1 MPISIPLIF
10 HLNQHLSEEAFL
22 ASRTCY
28 KGLLRVLRSHPSL
41 PVNIQISGTL
51 IHALQWLDP
60 EPLQLIWEGLRAG
73 QFELLGSTY
82 AQNVAYASDDW
93 DNERQINT
101 HLEVVHE
108 TFGVTP
114 VTFWNP
120 EGSWRQSL
128 LPLIAGAG
136 YRFTLLEDYTL
147 AQARLA
153 EPVVV
158 TSQVGAHILT
168 LVYDDQQLQ
177 DLFNFAVWF
186 SRPGQLQAYLMS
198 RASHPN
204 ASQHCLAYAGNA
216 EAMGYLGW
224 QEGIVPN
231 QVWHRLDQVLSLL
244 EALPEIQ
251 LIHLTNAPPS
261 AGNLSPIPDGSATWM
276 DMALANPE
284 HPSHEE
290 GDGGYE
296 DWFDFIEN
304 APRLEHFREFFGAIR
319 AGLQELDEVLD
330 QALEE
335 ERSEVADGEKEK
347 GPSAALKAARALYK
361 AALHNYLSHQ
371 YEFACVGVG
380 EEGYRGWEGAQASW
394 ALMRAAEWALDPH
407 PFAQVEDVN
416 EDDHDELV
424 ICDGERVIVT
434 TPAGGRLLYWF
445 DLTTGKQYM
454 GNQRAVTDAPYVSD
468 AALPELEPLPY
479 DYWLPE
485 DYRPQAIIPGAKLTA
500 ESAPTRLGNYLPEWI
515 WEGEREPFEL
525 LTREMREP
533 GSHTPLP
540 AQRRGFVDFIA
551 VDGETEADAGAWLE
565 GEIADGAAVY
575 RRSLGDGL
583 TLQKRY
589 ALEDGAVAVA
599 YRWENEGDE
608 ARSVSWRVINE
619 LCPDYASLLEME
631 REAVVEFVE
640 DEERPGVANM
650 AAREGVFVRADRPLT
665 GVSYGD
671 ALLALEIG
679 LSFDLDL
686 APGEGDT
693 VIVRLEREAIE
704 KEKKRRR

>member
-10 HLNQHLSEEAFL
+10 HLNQHLSEEAQL

-93 DNERQINT
+93 DNERQINM
-101 HLEVVHE
+101 HLEVLHE

-136 YRFTLLEDYTL
+136 YRFTLLEDFTL

-168 LVYDDQQLQ
+168 LVYDDQQLKH
-177 DLFNFAVWF
+177 LFNFAVWF
-186 SRPGQLQAYLMS
+186 SRPGQLQSYLMS
-198 RASHPN
+198 RADHPN

-276 DMALANPE
+276 DVALEKAE
-284 HPSHEE
+284 HPHHEE
-290 GDGGYE
+290 KGDPKGRYE
-296 DWFDFIEN
+296 DWFDFNDNSAKVE
-304 APRLEHFREFFGAIR
+304 AYRGFFSKIR
-319 AGLQELDEVLD
+319 KGLQALDETLD
-330 QALEE
+330 EAVEVEE
-335 ERSEVADGEKEK
+335 GEKVLGTVK
-347 GPSAALKAARALYK
+347 PARALYR

-380 EEGYRGWEGAQASW
+380 GVGYRGWEGAQASW

-407 PFAQVEDVN
+407 PFARVEDVN
-416 EDDHDELV
+416 EDGHDELV

-445 DLTTGKQYM
+445 DLTTGKQYV
-454 GNQRAVTDAPYVSD
+454 GNQRAVTDAPYESD
-468 AALPELEPLPY
+468 AALPELEPLPH
-479 DYWLPE
+479 DFWLPE

-500 ESAPTRLGNYLPEWI
+500 ESAPTRLGKYLPEWI

-525 LTREMREP
+525 LTRQVREP
-533 GSHTPLP
+533 GAHVPLP
-540 AQRRGFVDFIA
+540 AQRRGFVDYIV
-551 VDGETEADAGAWLE
+551 VDGETEAEPGAWLE
-565 GEIADGAAVY
+565 GEVDGEGAVY
-575 RRSLGDGL
+575 ARSPVDGL
-583 TLQKRY
+583 TLSKRF
-589 ALEDGAVAVA
+589 ALEDGAVVVS
-599 YRWENEGDE
+599 YRWENEDE
-608 ARSVSWRVINE
+608 EPRMVSWRVINE

-650 AAREGVFVRADRPLT
+650 AAREGVFVYADRPAT
-665 GVSYGD
+665 DISYDD
-671 ALLALEIG
+671 AMLALEIG
-679 LSFDLDL
+679 LTFQLDL
-686 APGEGDT
+686 EPGESAAVT
-693 VIVRLEREAIE
+693 VRLVREVIE
-704 KEKKRRR
+704 KGKKRRR

>member
-10 HLNQHLSEEAFL
+10 HLNQHLTEEAHL

-93 DNERQINT
+93 DNQRQIDM
-101 HLEVVHE
+101 HLEVIHD

-136 YRFTLLEDYTL
+136 YRFTLLEDFTL

-168 LVYDDQQLQ
+168 LVYDDQQLKH
-177 DLFNFAVWF
+177 LFNFAVWF
-186 SRPGQLQAYLMS
+186 SRPGQLQSYLMS
-198 RASHPN
+198 RADHPN

-276 DMALANPE
+276 DVALAEPE
-284 HPSHEE
+284 HPNHEA
-290 GDGGYE
+290 DYE
-296 DWFDFIEN
+296 DWFDFNEN
-304 APRLEHFREFFGAIR
+304 SPKLDHYRDFFGEIR
-319 AGLQELDEVLD
+319 AGLQRLDETLD
-330 QALEE
+330 EKNEE
-335 ERSEVADGEKEK
+335 K
-347 GPSAALKAARALYK
+347 SAPVKPARALYK

-380 EEGYRGWEGAQASW
+380 GEGYRGWEGAQASW

-407 PFAQVEDVN
+407 PFAKVEDVN
-416 EDDHDELV
+416 GDGQEEIV
-424 ICDGERVIVT
+424 ICDGERAIVT

-445 DLTTGKQYM
+445 DLTTGKQYV
-454 GNQRAVTDAPYVSD
+454 GNQRAVPEAPYESD

-479 DYWLPE
+479 EYWLPE

-500 ESAPTRLGNYLPEWI
+500 ESAPTRMGKYLPDWI

-525 LTREMREP
+525 LTREVREP
-533 GSHTPLP
+533 GTHIPLP
-540 AQRRGFVDFIA
+540 AQRRGFVDYIV
-551 VDGETEADAGAWLE
+551 VDGEEEAEPGAWIE
-565 GEIADGAAVY
+565 GEIGDSGAVY
-575 RRSLGDGL
+575 TQTPVDGL
-583 TLQKRY
+583 TLSKRY
-589 ALEDGAVAVA
+589 ALEDDAVVVT
-599 YRWENEGDE
+599 YKWENEGD
-608 ARSVSWRVINE
+608 APRSVSWRVLNE
-619 LCPDYASLLEME
+619 LCPDYASFLEME

-650 AAREGVFVRADRPLT
+650 AAREGVFVHTDRPAT
-665 GVSYGD
+665 DVSYDD

-679 LSFDLDL
+679 LTFQLDL
-686 APGEGDT
+686 APGESEAVT
-693 VIVRLEREAIE
+693 VRLLREAIE
-704 KEKKRRR
+704 KSKKRRR

>member
-10 HLNQHLSEEAFL
+10 HLNQHLSEEALL
-22 ASRTCY
+22 ASRTGY
-28 KGLLRVLRSHPSL
+28 RGLLRVLRSHPSL

-93 DNERQINT
+93 DNERQINM
-101 HLEVVHE
+101 HLEVLHE

-168 LVYDDQQLQ
+168 LVYDDQQLH

-186 SRPGQLQAYLMS
+186 SRPGQLQSYLME
-198 RASHPN
+198 RADHPN

-244 EALPEIQ
+244 EALPEVQ

-276 DMALANPE
+276 DVALSKPE
-284 HPSHEE
+284 HPHYEE
-290 GDGGYE
+290 KAGDGDGNDDEENGHYA

-304 APRLEHFREFFGAIR
+304 EPRLQHFREFFGEIR
-319 AGLQELDEVLD
+319 AGLQALDETIAESPGL
-330 QALEE
+330 AE
-335 ERSEVADGEKEK
+335 
-347 GPSAALKAARALYK
+347 AARALYR

-380 EEGYRGWEGAQASW
+380 EKGYRGWEGAQASW

-407 PFAQVEDVN
+407 PFAVVEDVN
-416 EDDHDELV
+416 KDGHDELV
-424 ICDGERVIVT
+424 ICDGERVIMT

-445 DLTTGKQYM
+445 DLTTGKQYV
-454 GNQRAVTDAPYVSD
+454 GNQRAVTDAPYEAD

-479 DYWLPE
+479 EYWLPE

-500 ESAPTRLGNYLPEWI
+500 ESAPTRLGKYLPDWI

-525 LTREMREP
+525 LTREVREP
-533 GSHTPLP
+533 GSHKPLP

-551 VDGETEADAGAWLE
+551 VDGEEAEPGAWLE
-565 GEIADGAAVY
+565 GEVEEGGAVYARSLADGVAL
-575 RRSLGDGL
+575 SK
-583 TLQKRY
+583 QY
-589 ALEDGAVAVA
+589 ALEDGAVVVA
-599 YRWENEGDE
+599 YRWQNEGDGP
-608 ARSVSWRVINE
+608 RSVSWRVINE
-619 LCPDYASLLEME
+619 LCPDYASFLEME

-640 DEERPGVANM
+640 NEERPGVANM
-650 AAREGVFVRADRPLT
+650 ASREAVFVHPDRPAAA
-665 GVSYGD
+665 VSYGD

-679 LSFDLDL
+679 LTFELEL
-686 APGEGDT
+686 AAGESQT
-693 VIVRLEREAIE
+693 VTVRLEREVIE
-704 KEKKRRR
+704 KDKKRRRKG

>member
-10 HLNQHLSEEAFL
+10 HLNQHLSEEALL

-28 KGLLRVLRSHPSL
+28 KGLLRVLRSHSSL
-41 PVNIQISGTL
+41 PINIQISGTL

-93 DNERQINT
+93 DNKRQIDM
-101 HLEVVHE
+101 HLEVLHE

-136 YRFTLLEDYTL
+136 YRFTLLEDFTL

-186 SRPGQLQAYLMS
+186 SRPGKLQSYLMS
-198 RASHPN
+198 RADHPN

-216 EAMGYLGW
+216 EAMGYRGW
-224 QEGIVPN
+224 KEGIVPN

-276 DMALANPE
+276 DVALAEPA
-284 HPSHEE
+284 HPYHESA
-290 GDGGYE
+290 YE
-296 DWFDFIEN
+296 DWFDFN
-304 APRLEHFREFFGAIR
+304 DNSQKLEHFRGFFGEIR
-319 AGLQELDEVLD
+319 AGLQALDEKLKEVGD
-330 QALEE
+330 IDEE
-335 ERSEVADGEKEK
+335 EEPD
-347 GPSAALKAARALYK
+347 PALKPARALYR
-361 AALHNYLSHQ
+361 AALYNYLSHQ

-380 EEGYRGWEGAQASW
+380 GEGYRGWEGAEASW
-394 ALMRAAEWALDPH
+394 ALIRAAEWALDPH
-407 PFAQVEDVN
+407 PFARVEDVN
-416 EDDHDELV
+416 NDGHDELV
-424 ICDGERVIVT
+424 VCSGEGVIVT

-445 DLTTGKQYM
+445 DLTTGKQYV
-454 GNQRAVTDAPYVSD
+454 GNQRAVTKAPYESD
-468 AALPELEPLPY
+468 AALPDLEPLPY
-479 DYWLPE
+479 EFWLPE
-485 DYRPQAIIPGAKLTA
+485 DYRPQAIIPGARLTA
-500 ESAPTRLGNYLPEWI
+500 ESAPTRMGKYLPEWI

-525 LTREMREP
+525 LTREVREP
-533 GSHTPLP
+533 GVHSPLP
-540 AQRRGFVDFIA
+540 AQRRGFVDFIV
-551 VDGETEADAGAWLE
+551 VDGEAEGDPGAWIAGEVE
-565 GEIADGAAVY
+565 GDSAEYTCSPADG
-575 RRSLGDGL
+575 LNL
-583 TLQKRY
+583 NKHY
-589 ALEDGAVAVA
+589 ALENGAVVVT
-599 YRWENEGDE
+599 YRWENKGD
-608 ARSVSWRVINE
+608 AQRSVSWRVISE

-631 REAVVEFVE
+631 REAVVEFVQ
-640 DEERPGVANM
+640 DEERPGVANR
-650 AAREGVFVRADRPLT
+650 ASHEGIFVSSDRPAVE
-665 GVSYGD
+665 VSYDD
-671 ALLALEIG
+671 ALLALEVG
-679 LSFDLDL
+679 LTFQLDL
-686 APGEGDT
+686 APGEDDT
-693 VIVRLEREAIE
+693 ITIRLEREAIE
-704 KEKKRRR
+704 KSTKRRR